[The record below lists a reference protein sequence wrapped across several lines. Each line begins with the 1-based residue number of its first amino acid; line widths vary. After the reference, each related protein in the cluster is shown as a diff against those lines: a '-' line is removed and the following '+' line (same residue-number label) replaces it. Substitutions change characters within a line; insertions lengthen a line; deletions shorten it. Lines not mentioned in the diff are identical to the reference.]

1 MPVKKAVEEIGEVVA
16 VNSTALGLSFTNI
29 ENGLK
34 ILLLI
39 VSIIYTL
46 DKWYSHRKKINKNK

>member
-46 DKWYSHRKKINKNK
+46 DKWYSHRKSVK